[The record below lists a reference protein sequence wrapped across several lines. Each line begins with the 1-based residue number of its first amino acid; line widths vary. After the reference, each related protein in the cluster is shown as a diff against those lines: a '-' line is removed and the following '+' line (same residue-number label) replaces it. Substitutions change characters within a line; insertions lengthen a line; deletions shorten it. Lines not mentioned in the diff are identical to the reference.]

1 MEVYMNTKL
10 TRALVGALFLAFQNG
25 FAEENLDQSNNKD
38 GPFLDN
44 NVKAVE
50 EENLFNNKYSYSP
63 YLQLGGYR
71 FFNVNTAKAAAGGDV
86 FVPLW
91 QQPSQLIFTHL
102 RFFDRTGKPFE
113 GNAHVGYRHLVPE
126 KDHLYGIYGAFD
138 RKRSEFGNYFNQL
151 TLGVEGWFRG
161 LFVGGNFYQPIGS
174 TGKLISTTGVTG
186 ELDRVQNNVWIT
198 RNKLYEKAMGGGD
211 AEIGYELVKGL
222 VGYVGGYY
230 FNAKD
235 TPSISGPKARV
246 TYDWS
251 LDSGKRVFGV
261 FDKFGLEAGVQ
272 KDNVRGTTCYLGANI
287 RVGLLPNYGS
297 NLQGA
302 ARHMVDLVRR
312 DVDIV
317 SSPSVVAERSI
328 FINEYGIPI
337 KAIVLGGDQ
346 SGQVNITDFQ
356 NALASDAQVISI
368 QGNVNGVTGEI
379 LRSING
385 DKIFVL
391 DKQLVLSLS
400 DGYQVTVDVGL
411 PSQPS
416 VGSISGN
423 VEAMRILSGVESF
436 GVEDTP
442 VVDSKDKAA
451 SSFVGDITSKPDN
464 SSGSDAINNAGSGPS
479 VVTTDRSAIEPIVIS
494 EGDSTSQ
501 PSIASR
507 SVKRRG
513 VDLEPVPQEVHSAPP
528 VRHVAAPT
536 VRLRG
541 ANIMFKNNQG
551 SMQHF
556 DRSKLTVEKTVEAL
570 PALNDY
576 DVFLGKMHNHGK
588 GEKPSVI
595 QPEEVKVEIK
605 PEEIE
610 AAAVIPEA
618 IKVEVMPE
626 EVKAEIKPEETKVA
640 AVIPEAI
647 KAEVKLEEV
656 KAEIK
661 PEEAK
666 VAAVIPE
673 VINIEVEPEE
683 VKVEI
688 KPEEA
693 KSDQVV
699 ETSFWH
705 KLFAMSA
712 FPRAAKAEVA
722 KVEIVPGVE
731 KQGSMI
737 GDAAKKAG
745 EYLVSSTAFPRTEK
759 AKVEAASVVE
769 EQSSMIG
776 YVAKKAGEYIASS
789 TAFPRTVKDADGS
802 TIGDVV
808 STIASTVASSA
819 AFPRT
824 EKDKDVS
831 GAEKQEGGSG
841 LLGAAKSV
849 GNYLV
854 SSMAFPR
861 TAKTE
866 VAKVEVV
873 PGVEEQGSM
882 IGDVAKKAG
891 EYIASSTAF
900 PRTVKDADGST
911 IGDVVSTIASTVASS
926 AAFPRTEKAKVEVV
940 PGVEEQGSMIGDVA
954 KKAGEYIASSAA
966 FPRTVKDADGSTIG
980 DVVSTI
986 ASTVVSST
994 AFPRTEG
1001 KSDASEEVKQ
1011 EDSSDASGIAS
1022 TVKSFIASST
1032 AFPRTSD
1039 DDTAFGAWDYVGRF
1053 VGTVADA
1060 ASSPGVRW
1068 GKLFA
1073 ARNSSPL
1080 EIAGS

>member
-1 MEVYMNTKL
+1 MNTKL

-911 IGDVVSTIASTVASS
+911 IGDVVSTIASTV
-926 AAFPRTEKAKVEVV
+926 
-940 PGVEEQGSMIGDVA
+940 
-954 KKAGEYIASSAA
+954 
-966 FPRTVKDADGSTIG
+966 
-980 DVVSTI
+980 
-986 ASTVVSST
+986 VSST

>member
-1 MEVYMNTKL
+1 MNTKL

-595 QPEEVKVEIK
+595 QPEEVK
-605 PEEIE
+605 
-610 AAAVIPEA
+610 
-618 IKVEVMPE
+618 
-626 EVKAEIKPEETKVA
+626 AEIKPEET
-640 AVIPEAI
+640 
-647 KAEVKLEEV
+647 
-656 KAEIK
+656 
-661 PEEAK
+661 K

-891 EYIASSTAF
+891 EYIASS
-900 PRTVKDADGST
+900 
-911 IGDVVSTIASTVASS
+911 
-926 AAFPRTEKAKVEVV
+926 
-940 PGVEEQGSMIGDVA
+940 
-954 KKAGEYIASSAA
+954 AA